1 VTQKLIFILA
11 NTDPANP
18 AELCPPIFQA
28 IAAAGMSYNVE
39 VVCSGSS
46 AKLLKNGV
54 ASAIRMTPCES
65 RSMYDFIKEAHAA
78 GVKFFC
84 CSTGLDLFD
93 MHRDDLIPECS
104 GVVGTAHFIEDVMSG
119 NNRVLTY

>member
-11 NTDPANP
+11 NTDPGKP
-18 AELCPPIFQA
+18 GELGPPIFQA

-39 VVCSGSS
+39 IVCTGAS

-54 ASAIRMTPCES
+54 ADAVHMKPGDT

-104 GVVGTAHFIEDVMSG
+104 GVIGTAHFIEDVMSG
-119 NNRVLTY
+119 ENRVLTY